1 MNAKKFIAKI
11 LATLLLV
18 PVAALAWEP
27 AKPISVVIGFQ
38 PGSGNEV
45 GFRVLAAEVS
55 KANPKANFLIEL
67 KPGADSVIASNYL
80 YQAKPDGYT
89 ISVPSY
95 MGTYITNDI
104 WQKDLKKW
112 QYDSFSSVMGMG
124 KSPLTIVANP
134 SSKVNTV
141 DELVD
146 LVKTTKRP
154 VNFAVGSGAHRMT
167 FEYFMWKAEGN
178 RDLVKYVQYQGPLQT
193 VTATASDAGIEFG
206 IMPISIA
213 LPLVKAGKVKV
224 IGITG
229 DQKLEGLPTA
239 EPIRVGGVYI
249 DIYAAWALTLPPGAP
264 SEVIEW
270 YRKVFT
276 EAIDTP
282 AVKQYYKD
290 NLIISV
296 KKEMTPA
303 GFDQHVEHLRSVWMP
318 LADKVDL
325 IGTK

>member
-1 MNAKKFIAKI
+1 MKRLLAI
-11 LATLLLV
+11 LALL
-18 PVAALAWEP
+18 PALAFAWEP

-45 GFRVLAAEVS
+45 GFRVLAAEVT
-55 KANPKANFLIEL
+55 KANPNANFLIEL

-89 ISVPSY
+89 VSVPSY

-229 DQKLEGLPTA
+229 DQKLAGLPAA
-239 EPIRVGGVYI
+239 EPILVGGGYI
-249 DIYAAWALTLPPGAP
+249 DIYAAWSLALPPNAP
-264 SEVIEW
+264 SDIIEW
-270 YRKVFT
+270 FRKSFT
-276 EAIDTP
+276 AALDTP

-290 NLIISV
+290 NLIIALP
-296 KKEMTPA
+296 EELTPT
-303 GFDQHVEHLRSVWMP
+303 GFDQHIKHLRSVWMP